1 MLSTPTHGGS
11 LLRESNQETT
21 LRDSIDEDTRRRA
34 HEIYLSR
41 KAVPGNE
48 LDDWLRNE
56 RKIRSLAH
64 DATMSKMQSV
74 HRKPRGI
81 HAILRLLRLQQ
92 IYVSGPVRERDGTL
106 IFRIGDYIITEAQLV
121 DLMGNNN

>member
-1 MLSTPTHGGS
+1 MRILVGS
-11 LLRESNQETT
+11 P
-21 LRDSIDEDTRRRA
+21 
-34 HEIYLSR
+34 HEIDR
-41 KAVPGNE
+41 CGKAVPSNE
-48 LDDWLRNE
+48 SGDWLQTDRE
-56 RKIRSLAH
+56 TRSLAH